1 MDVATADNIVLQ
13 TFEDGRYCSGLL
25 AGRYQIFES
34 TFYEGQY
41 TIFDHKTQ
49 EVIRS
54 KTSEYFRLFN
64 SVEEAEVFLGVKANS
79 VPALTNT
86 KTRTRSKAN
95 SATNSARAK
104 TIKRLA
110 GELESK
116 MVAKSAPRVRGES
129 ALSCLKSYL
138 REHPDMS
145 DIDIADRVK
154 KAFPDSNYNHSM
166 VKYNRKKMGG

>member
-34 TFYEGQY
+34 SFYEGQF

-104 TIKRLA
+104 TVKRLA
-110 GELESK
+110 GELENK

-129 ALSCLKSYL
+129 ALGYLKSL
-138 REHPDMS
+138 LLTNS
-145 DIDIADRVK
+145 DLGDKEIAKMVQEK
-154 KAFPDSNYNHSM
+154 FPECTYNHSM